1 MKLHVHINAYNV
13 HINAYNVHINAYN
26 GNMLVNVGTS
36 SSTVQLKSHAIIS
49 FAITVSFLVDN
60 CCRVC
65 TMFNIT
71 ELTMFNITE
80 LTMRRML
87 NFLTTAQW
95 ETFI

>member
-1 MKLHVHINAYNV
+1 MKLHVHINAYN
-13 HINAYNVHINAYN
+13 
-26 GNMLVNVGTS
+26 GNTLVNVGTS

-71 ELTMFNITE
+71 ELTM
-80 LTMRRML
+80 RRML